1 VHHPPIVV
9 TPAEPADPAQTYQ
22 TVTRVLEQS
31 GYTPVDENATSRK
44 VRVRAHASDSDLTN
58 ETFINAHVAADGSVR
73 LSASGALAKHRTLPS
88 DLENELTTLAGKI
101 RDRLG
106 ARSSSATSAGPS
118 PSSSAS
124 GGLPQAWTEPAYDP
138 KTWGDGKF
146 TCVPFALPRDPQQ
159 IKLRLSN
166 GENADVAISIAYSP
180 GLCRSASNCAL
191 PNGCPALGLG
201 DSQQVRRL
209 AERLARGQVAS
220 KATIVVDGRPVS
232 TLDLRAHGSINQALI
247 QSSL

>member
-1 VHHPPIVV
+1 MG
-9 TPAEPADPAQTYQ
+9 
-22 TVTRVLEQS
+22 TR
-31 GYTPVDENATSRK
+31 
-44 VRVRAHASDSDLTN
+44 
-58 ETFINAHVAADGSVR
+58 
-73 LSASGALAKHRTLPS
+73 
-88 DLENELTTLAGKI
+88 
-101 RDRLG
+101 
-106 ARSSSATSAGPS
+106 
-118 PSSSAS
+118 
-124 GGLPQAWTEPAYDP
+124 
-138 KTWGDGKF
+138 
-146 TCVPFALPRDPQQ
+146 QQ

-220 KATIVVDGRPVS
+220 KATITVDGRPVS
-232 TLDLRAHGSINQALI
+232 TLDLRAHGSINQALT